1 VMNYNPVLHDID
13 PFLERKQFIVI
24 INTN

>member
-1 VMNYNPVLHDID
+1 MNYNPVLHDID
-13 PFLERKQFIVI
+13 PFLETKQFIVI